1 VNQLPHNSQTQEQI
15 TARRAIFRQL
25 RMHLESLR
33 SAGLEALPLP
43 KLALSVPPERKSQGG
58 DGLSIP
64 LVPTGERP
72 LLAVGIPGLRD
83 RELAPRA
90 GEANAAA
97 AAAERPDPA
106 NSGRSSPP
114 PQPARPT
121 SLQPG
126 AGSLFAD
133 SGFDRPPL
141 PPEQK
146 SAELQAMAEE
156 VATCRKCPV
165 LAAGRTQT
173 VFADGSPN
181 ARLMLIGEAPGADED
196 RLGLP
201 FVGRAGQLLTDMIEK
216 GMGLRR
222 ADVYIANIL
231 KCRPPGNREPSLEE
245 AANCRPFLER
255 QIEIV
260 RPEILC
266 LLGRVAAQNLLE
278 TTLSMSKLRG
288 IWHTYRGIPTLVTY
302 HPAYLLRNPASKRE
316 SWQDLQMLMRA
327 LGLQIP
333 RRGRG

>member
-43 KLALSVPPERKSQGG
+43 KLAVSLPPEGERPGG
-58 DGLSIP
+58 DRLSIP
-64 LVPTGERP
+64 LVSTGERP
-72 LLAVGIPGLRD
+72 PLVLGSPVLRD
-83 RELAPRA
+83 REDAPRA
-90 GEANAAA
+90 IEATVAAA
-97 AAAERPDPA
+97 TAERPDPA
-106 NSGRSSPP
+106 NSGSFHT
-114 PQPARPT
+114 PQPARPA
-121 SLQPG
+121 SLVPG

-146 SAELQAMAEE
+146 SAELHAMAEE

-165 LAAGRTQT
+165 LAANRTQT

-222 ADVYIANIL
+222 EDVYIANIL

-260 RPEILC
+260 RPELLC

-316 SWQDLQMLMRA
+316 SWQDLQMLMRS